1 MFDYSGYYI
10 LILGLQ
16 AFCLFHAYKNNNQQ
30 KWYWIIIFV
39 PLIGCAI
46 YLYEN
51 FYSRRNIAN
60 LTEGV
65 KGLVYNNYALEKLE
79 KEVKYSE
86 TITNKINLAD
96 AYTERGRYD
105 EALKL
110 YESCRKGFYENNTD
124 LLRKLLR
131 GYYLKKDY
139 NKVIE
144 IGKLLENTKS
154 VGDSEDKIAYAW
166 ALHFTGDKAK
176 AEDKFKEM
184 DAKFANFQARIEFA
198 KFLIETN
205 RNSDAKKILNA
216 IIEEHEAMDSYEK
229 GLKKNMVRES
239 RRLLQSIK

>member
-51 FYSRRNIAN
+51 FYNRRNISTF
-60 LTEGV
+60 TEGV

-105 EALKL
+105 EALTL

-139 NKVIE
+139 YKVIE
-144 IGKLLENTKS
+144 IGKQLESTKS

-166 ALHFTGDKAK
+166 ALHFTGDKAT